1 MKYLQFVVFLLSVQL
16 SLAQP
21 TQADLNNDPVF
32 TTVLARRLKYPRQA
46 QWSSIFAR
54 LFAEFTVDQKGRVQ
68 TISILN
74 HSNEG
79 VYFGLEPAVVN
90 ALKKLPPLSLHYKG
104 HYILPVSFELQ
115 DYQHKEKTLAPKD
128 SLYLTDLAGRVIL
141 KEIKV
146 VGSTVNSQQRV
157 GSAVRLDVNQ

>member
-1 MKYLQFVVFLLSVQL
+1 MNYLILLILLLNLCPAPAQL
-16 SLAQP
+16 
-21 TQADLNNDPVF
+21 TQDDLSQDPVF

-46 QWSSIFAR
+46 QWSSIYVR
-54 LFAEFTVDQKGRVQ
+54 LFAEFTVDQKGHVQ
-68 TISILN
+68 LISILN

-79 VYFGLEPAVVN
+79 VYFGLEPTVIN
-90 ALKKLPPLSLHYKG
+90 ALKRLPPLSLHYSG
-104 HYILPVSFELQ
+104 HYILPVSFQLQ
-115 DYQHKEKTLAPKD
+115 DYQRKNNLLVPKD

-146 VGSTVNSQQRV
+146 VGSTINSQRRV